1 MYTHLELSLGSKA
14 PQLAFCHLHLGR
26 HVQLRKPVLGPCQWR
41 IRIVAAQGGT
51 TDSYSRNTRTARL
64 RKLLKEPGI
73 LQGPC
78 CHDGLS
84 AKLIEE
90 AGFPLAFMSGFGVS
104 AARLGAPDTNLL
116 SYSEV
121 VDQGRNIN
129 EATMSIPIIGDGDT
143 GYGNA
148 LSVKR
153 TVNGFANA
161 GFAGILIEDQVAPKS
176 CGHMRGK
183 RVVGRQEAVAR
194 IRAAVDAREEGA
206 DILIVARTDAR
217 QAESLEEALWR
228 VAAFADSGADIV
240 FIDALESREE
250 MRAFC
255 ASGGAART
263 VPKMANMLEGGGKTP
278 ILAPA
283 ELEEL
288 GFKLVAYPLS
298 LLGVSIRAMQTALT
312 GLKDGRLPPEAAMPS
327 FAEIQSVVGVPEY
340 YAEAELYAVPSESK
354 EMPGSSGGETEES
367 SSAFDDVSP
376 TSSSSNSGQAVPKEV
391 DVSIAFDDDSPSSVD
406 DAADRRFGGEVS
418 ALSSLDDELRDLG
431 LDSDQQGADAGASK
445 KSASIAVEEPSVTVV
460 APDAIILSDRQQGSS
475 GVEDASSALRR
486 ARFLR
491 IKITTVASG
500 ETRLETR
507 LPAGFIDAIA
517 TVVPQVAGIDLE
529 ELIQQTQAG
538 WTRDKPVADFETGG
552 ERVQIFLDGLSP

>member
-1 MYTHLELSLGSKA
+1 MPINTTIYLGSRGIRSGSFSRHYIQPRRCLPSQK
-14 PQLAFCHLHLGR
+14 PSRSVIYSSIENNIVSLADR
-26 HVQLRKPVLGPCQWR
+26 
-41 IRIVAAQGGT
+41 
-51 TDSYSRNTRTARL
+51 SRTARL
-64 RKLLKEPGI
+64 RKLLDGDGI

-84 AKLIEE
+84 ARLIEE
-90 AGFPLAFMSGFGVS
+90 AGFPVAFMSGFGVS

-121 VDQGRNIN
+121 LDQGRNIN
-129 EATMSIPIIGDGDT
+129 EATRGIPIIGDGDT

-148 LSVKR
+148 LNVKR
-153 TVNGFANA
+153 TVRGFANA

-183 RVVGRQEAVAR
+183 RVVGRQEALAR

-217 QAESLEEALWR
+217 QAESLQEAMWR
-228 VAAFADSGADIV
+228 VEAFSDAGADIV
-240 FIDALESREE
+240 FIDALETRVE

-255 ASGGAART
+255 GST
-263 VPKMANMLEGGGKTP
+263 HHIPKMANMLEGGGKTP

-283 ELEEL
+283 ELEDM

-312 GLKDGRLPPEAAMPS
+312 DLKDGRLPPDTALPS
-327 FAEIQSVVGVPEY
+327 FADIQSAVGFPEY
-340 YAEAELYAVPSESK
+340 YAEAARYAVPSFSGASTTSASVASHGQVSPAEEYAAPSGS
-354 EMPGSSGGETEES
+354 GSSGENAVEES
-367 SSAFDDVSP
+367 EVAISFEDEEVS
-376 TSSSSNSGQAVPKEV
+376 TNRT
-391 DVSIAFDDDSPSSVD
+391 
-406 DAADRRFGGEVS
+406 ADRSVS
-418 ALSSLDDELRDLG
+418 GDSTAGLSSLDDQLRDLAI
-431 LDSDQQGADAGASK
+431 DSDTDEVAGTSDRQGSSRDA
-445 KSASIAVEEPSVTVV
+445 EEPSVTVV
-460 APDAIILSDRQQGSS
+460 EPDAIVLSGRRQG
-475 GVEDASSALRR
+475 GEDASTALRR

-491 IKITTVASG
+491 VKITSIASG
-500 ETRLETR
+500 DVRLETR
-507 LPAGFIDAIA
+507 LPAAFIDGIA
-517 TVVPQVAGIDLE
+517 TVIPQVAGVDLE

-552 ERVQIFLDGLSP
+552 ERIQIFLDGLK